1 MKNFKKL
8 TSFFLAL
15 CISVSA
21 FAVSAFA
28 VEPKNA
34 LSLSGKLSAS
44 NKTLTVQFAAPDK
57 ADKVQGLQFT
67 IEMPKGFTLE
77 KVTTPL
83 KNFEVN
89 TDLKNSDRVI
99 LHSTDLKAIQDVA
112 TPSNG
117 KYNILTL
124 QVAIA
129 STVAGGTYKATLK
142 VEDITN
148 NGESFTKE
156 CPATTTGFTYEK
168 AVPKT
173 SIAKA
178 TVSGIK
184 SKTYNGKAQ
193 AQSLTVKLGSKTLK
207 YKTDYT
213 VAYSSNKYPGV
224 ATVKITGV
232 GSYTGTVSKTFVIYP
247 KKQAVSSSTKFS
259 SSKKIKAQWTKDTT
273 ATGYQVQYSTSSK
286 FSKATTKWITSN
298 KTTSY
303 TFSAN
308 VKKTYY
314 VRVRSYKKVGKT
326 YYYGAYSTGKKVTAK
341 PATVKL
347 SSSTKSTSKK
357 TLTVKWTKV
366 ANASGYQVTYSTKS
380 NFKGA
385 KTVNVS
391 YKSSSKKLTK
401 LSSKKKYYVKVRAYT
416 TISGKKYYGSYS
428 SKKTVKVK

>member
-15 CISVSA
+15 CITMSA

-28 VEPKNA
+28 VEPKDT
-34 LSLSGKLSAS
+34 LSLSGKLSSS

-57 ADKVQGLQFT
+57 ADKVTGLQFT
-67 IEMPKGFTLE
+67 VDMPTGFTLE
-77 KVTTPL
+77 KISTPL

-89 TDLKNSDRVI
+89 TDLKNSNRVI
-99 LHSTDLKAIQDVA
+99 LQSTDLKAIQEVA
-112 TPSNG
+112 TATNG

-124 QVAIA
+124 DVAVA
-129 STVAGGTYKATLK
+129 SNVAGGTYNATFK

-148 NGESFTKE
+148 GEDSFTGV
-156 CPATTTGFTYEK
+156 CDPATASFAYEK
-168 AVPKT
+168 VAPKT
-173 SIAKA
+173 SIAKI

-193 AQSLTVKLGSKTLK
+193 TQSFSVKLGSKTLK
-207 YKTDYT
+207 NKTDFT
-213 VAYSSNKYPGV
+213 VSYSSNKYPGV
-224 ATVKITGV
+224 ATVKITGI
-232 GSYTGTVSKTFVIYP
+232 GNYTGTVSKTFVIYP
-247 KKQAVSSSTKFS
+247 KKQSVPSSAKFT
-259 SSKKIKAQWTKDTT
+259 SSKKIKVAWSKDTT

-303 TFSAN
+303 SFSAN
-308 VKKTYY
+308 VKNTYY

-326 YYYGAYSTGKKVTAK
+326 YYYGSYSSGLKVTAK

-347 SSSTKSTSKK
+347 TSSTKSTSKK
-357 TLTVKWTKV
+357 TLTVKWSKV
-366 ANASGYQVTYSTKS
+366 ANASGYQVTYSKKS
-380 NFKGA
+380 SFKGA
-385 KTVNVS
+385 KTVSVS

-401 LSSKKKYYVKVRAYT
+401 LSSGTKYYVKVRAYT

>member
-28 VEPKNA
+28 VEPKDA

-57 ADKVQGLQFT
+57 ADKVTGLQFT

-77 KVTTPL
+77 EVTTPL
-83 KNFEVN
+83 KNFQVDTN
-89 TDLKNSDRVI
+89 LNKVL
-99 LHSTDLKAIQDVA
+99 LHSTDLKAIQEVA
-112 TPSNG
+112 TLNNG
-117 KYNILTL
+117 KYDILNL
-124 QVAIA
+124 KVAIA
-129 STVAGGTYKATLK
+129 STVTGGTYKATLK

-148 NGESFTKE
+148 GTDSITGECAAST
-156 CPATTTGFTYEK
+156 ASFTYEK

-193 AQSLTVKLGSKTLK
+193 TQSIAVKLGSKTLK

-232 GSYTGTVSKTFVIYP
+232 GSYTGTISKTFVIYP

-366 ANASGYQVTYSTKS
+366 TNASGYQVTYSTKS

-401 LSSKKKYYVKVRAYT
+401 LTSKKKYYVKVRAYT